1 MSQYWAEVIK
11 IFLFLFVLSD
21 LSLAVYGNRKK
32 LNIAWNVWRE
42 FRFLMFLESIGII
55 TVAIA
60 LIVFLSKISILNFG
74 WMNLIL
80 KGGGNFIVSVASE
93 GLNSSSFLLRLGV
106 PLFFFLLLLI
116 LPFLTKAEEEAF
128 RKGLLTWNR
137 IIPRSIKFGFVH
149 MFMGVSIS
157 AAIVLSFIGLFYAYK
172 YRKKYLS
179 LVNKVGGEEADQR
192 AILES
197 TTYHTMTN
205 SILVILM
212 IVFSFLYV

>member
-1 MSQYWAEVIK
+1 M
-11 IFLFLFVLSD
+11 
-21 LSLAVYGNRKK
+21 
-32 LNIAWNVWRE
+32 
-42 FRFLMFLESIGII
+42 
-55 TVAIA
+55 
-60 LIVFLSKISILNFG
+60 SKISILNFG
-74 WMNLIL
+74 WMNLIS

-93 GLNSSSFLLRLGV
+93 GSNSSSFLLRLGV
-106 PLFFFLLLLI
+106 PLFFLLLLLV
-116 LPFLTKAEEEAF
+116 LPFLTNAEEKHF

-137 IIPRSIKFGFVH
+137 IIPRSIKFGFIH
-149 MFMGVSIS
+149 MFMGVPIS

-172 YRKKYLS
+172 YRRKYLS
-179 LVNKVGGEEADQR
+179 LVNKVGGEEAEQR